1 MILAAGEGSRFK
13 GETHKLL
20 SRVNGRPLVAWAVD
34 HARAAGFDET
44 VVVSGAVDL
53 SAVVPRDVTLLL
65 NHDWEDGQARSL
77 QVAVEWAVVAG
88 HDTIVV
94 GLGDQPMIPPDAW
107 RAVGASESPVA
118 VADFNGHQTP
128 PVRLSQDVWSLLPI
142 DGDEGARSLLRG
154 RAELVEA
161 ISCAG
166 HPVDVDTLAD
176 LQRVQS
182 RARAE
187 GLGTWT

>member
-1 MILAAGEGSRFK
+1 VILAAGEGRRYQ

-20 SRVNGRPLVAWAVD
+20 AKVNGQPLVAWAIE
-34 HARAAGFDET
+34 HARLADFDET
-44 VVVSGAVDL
+44 IVISGAVDL
-53 SAVVPRDVTLLL
+53 ARVVPDDVTLLL

-94 GLGDQPMIPPDAW
+94 GLGDQPMIPPEAW
-107 RAVGASESPVA
+107 RLVAASESPIA

-128 PVRLSQDVWSLLPI
+128 PVKLSQDVWSMLPI
-142 DGDEGARSLLRG
+142 DGDEGARTLIRG

-161 ISCAG
+161 ITCDG
-166 HPVDVDTLAD
+166 HPIDVDTLTD

-182 RARAE
+182 RARVE